1 VRKFRRVAVSIG
13 LPLFYAVA
21 VYVVTHSPKQKPVY
35 AFAQPTV
42 VTVTE

>member
-1 VRKFRRVAVSIG
+1 MARARWIAVTVV
-13 LPLFYAVA
+13 LPVLYAAMVF
-21 VYVVTHSPKQKPVY
+21 VVTREPKPVY